1 MGRTEPEF
9 WSSAHRKIIAMV
21 DMYTDELETR
31 AAAAEG
37 TEYESKYFRYSSE
50 INSMTEIEGFGN
62 GGYL

>member
-9 WSSAHRKIIAMV
+9 WSSAHIKIIAMV
-21 DMYTDELETR
+21 VMYSDEIETR

-62 GGYL
+62 GGIL